1 MEEVEEGREE
11 KRVGGR
17 RGKGENGWNGRLFIG
32 WKLGHPLR
40 HKLGALALR
49 PTSLS
54 VHRAITEALVKC
66 VGGSPHVNITHS
78 AARALKARRLNT
90 IILIFDMNFGKAS
103 TPVLTIGE
111 VQRHGIV
118 FV

>member
-1 MEEVEEGREE
+1 ME
-11 KRVGGR
+11 
-17 RGKGENGWNGRLFIG
+17 WSAIYRLE
-32 WKLGHPLR
+32 LGHPLR
-40 HKLGALALR
+40 HKVGALALR

-78 AARALKARRLNT
+78 AARALKARRLNA
-90 IILIFDMNFGKAS
+90 IILVFGMNFRKAS
-103 TPVLTIGE
+103 TK